1 MYKVLLQKISQTSI
15 ILLRIIMKKCFI
27 LLITL
32 FLTSVHVFAAD
43 VSRLYRIK
51 EADSD
56 SVNKILAPYLKSRFP
71 NMTKQHNGYILED
84 KQKGYYYVIII
95 SEKDEN
101 CYLYYMSNNEDEDL
115 RKDILKTL
123 KNNDFKN
130 KRVLDSSLKSYFY
143 GEAYTNLAHSTASVN
158 LRSKKDVSLPQT
170 ARPEAV
176 NAKEINYDFSDEAQ
190 ERFNSMHNSNVINLE
205 VSDNDKQKVEIN
217 PKRNVIRLP
226 QIGDSGTQSAYNPY
240 TQQNLQPQIVQKPT
254 NVLSG
259 SVVYIPD
266 GTSFTAALL
275 SDISSES
282 LVNNDRISA
291 ELDQDWSYNGQLIAP
306 AGSILNGRAVDT
318 KSASFAMGNGQIGLL
333 FDEVMT
339 PDGNLIPLKTN
350 KVYIVG
356 NNSRALNITK
366 RVAGGAAA
374 GLLLSA
380 VSMLMGADP
389 THAIIYG
396 MSLGA
401 GGGAISAIS
410 AKGEEIQLIE
420 GSQLQIMLTEPLTIQ
435 TYRQ

>member
-1 MYKVLLQKISQTSI
+1 
-15 ILLRIIMKKCFI
+15 MKKFFI
-27 LLITL
+27 FLITL
-32 FLTSVHVFAAD
+32 LLTSVQVFAAD

-51 EADSD
+51 DADSQ
-56 SVNKILAPYLKSRFP
+56 SVNKVLYPYLKKRFP
-71 NMTKQHNGYILED
+71 NMTKQQNGYILED

-95 SEKDEN
+95 SEKEDN
-101 CYLYYMSNNEDEDL
+101 CYFYYMSNNEDEDL
-115 RKDILKTL
+115 RKDLLKTIT
-123 KNNDFKN
+123 NNDLKN
-130 KRVLDSSLKSYFY
+130 KRVIDSSLKSYFY
-143 GEAYTNLAHSTASVN
+143 GEAYTNLAHSNASVN
-158 LRSKKDVSLPQT
+158 LRSQKNDPTTSEKTP
-170 ARPEAV
+170 APV

-190 ERFNSMHNSNVINLE
+190 ERFNSMHNPDIINLD
-205 VSDNDKQKVEIN
+205 VSDNSKQKVEIN

-226 QIGDSGTQSAYNPY
+226 QIGDAEVQSAYNPY
-240 TQQNLQPQIVQKPT
+240 TQQNSHNQTVQKPT

-291 ELDQDWSYNGQLIAP
+291 ELDEDWTYNGQLIAP
-306 AGSILNGRAVDT
+306 SGSILNGRAVDT

-333 FDEVMT
+333 FDEIMT

-366 RVAGGAAA
+366 RVAGGAAT

-380 VSMLMGADP
+380 VSMLLGADP

-396 MSLGA
+396 MSIGA

-420 GSQLQIMLTEPLTIQ
+420 GSQLQIMLTEPVTIQ

>member
-1 MYKVLLQKISQTSI
+1 
-15 ILLRIIMKKCFI
+15 
-27 LLITL
+27 
-32 FLTSVHVFAAD
+32 
-43 VSRLYRIK
+43 
-51 EADSD
+51 
-56 SVNKILAPYLKSRFP
+56 
-71 NMTKQHNGYILED
+71 MTKQQNGYILED

-95 SEKDEN
+95 SEKEDNCYLYN

-143 GEAYTNLAHSTASVN
+143 GEAYTNLAHSTARVN
-158 LRSKKDVSLPQT
+158 LRSKKDASLPQT
-170 ARPEAV
+170 ATPEAV

-190 ERFNSMHNSNVINLE
+190 ERFNSMHNSDIINLE

-240 TQQNLQPQIVQKPT
+240 TQQNSHTQTAQKPT

-380 VSMLMGADP
+380 VSMLLGADP
-389 THAIIYG
+389 THAIVYG